1 MKTETDH
8 IVKMIQQLLTALRSP
23 DEGKSVSDIITAIV
37 TIVTDIMEIC
47 ESTFDAPEFPQRQ
60 QTTSVLSNLLHSK
73 ETLLYIRDNSF
84 NQSPETA
91 SAAAKRDLA
100 KEAYEIAKFTKE
112 LITICDSLS

>member
-1 MKTETDH
+1 MK
-8 IVKMIQQLLTALRSP
+8 IIQQLLTALRSP
-23 DEGKSVSDIITAIV
+23 DEGKSVAEIITAIV
-37 TIVTDIMEIC
+37 TIVTDVMEIC

-60 QTTSVLSNLLHSK
+60 QTASVLSNLLHSK

-84 NQSPETA
+84 SQSPESA

-112 LITICDSLS
+112 LITICDNLS